1 MKQLHVK
8 KGDTVIVISGDDRKV
23 KDKEGNKT
31 SENTIAKVIATS
43 PEEGKVIVEGV
54 NMVSKH
60 QKPRKQGETGGII
73 KVEGA
78 FYASKVQLVCQ
89 NKDCKNYNKAT
100 RAAVELKKG
109 KDGKQEKIRVCCKCR
124 KEI

>member
-1 MKQLHVK
+1 MKSLHVK

-54 NMVSKH
+54 NVVSKH
-60 QKPRKQGETGGII
+60 QKPRRQGETGGII

-78 FYASKVQLVCQ
+78 FYASKVQLVCT
-89 NKDCKNYNKAT
+89 NSSCEKYNKAI
-100 RAAVELKKG
+100 RAKASFKES
-109 KDGKQEKIRVCCKCR
+109 KDGKQIKVRVCPKCG

>member
-54 NMVSKH
+54 NIVSKH

-78 FYASKVQLVCQ
+78 FYASKVQLDCL

-100 RAAVELKKG
+100 RAATEVV
-109 KDGKQEKIRVCCKCR
+109 DGKRVRVCCKCR

>member
-8 KGDTVIVISGDDRKV
+8 KGDTVIVISGDDRKNE
-23 KDKEGNKT
+23 KG
-31 SENTIAKVIATS
+31 ENTIGKVIATS

-100 RAAVELKKG
+100 RVAHEIVEG
-109 KDGKQEKIRVCCKCR
+109 KDGKKTKVRVCCKCR